1 MFNLHDLIPLLRRLN
16 LAECPPAL
24 LSAVGG
30 LLAVVRP
37 DSGPLAEEVRELSS
51 QVIATVLARFRETP
65 SSAPS
70 GEAEETEEEQWL
82 RALYHL
88 VDDEDYQFV
97 SIFDDEEYELLASKR
112 ERCRARWDAAVATI
126 LTESS
131 WTSEQATDGDEPL
144 WSSLPLAE
152 RLHRLYWLY
161 SHTDINVLSRGDDDL
176 ARRLYR
182 RAQLCFARCRTEL
195 LNNSSFFILHSSFNR
210 PLHYSL
216 NLKDSSF
223 FILHS
228 SFYRVLCSI
237 YPGRRNPAHAAL
249 YRQFSDAL
257 MTIGSPDDDSTA
269 LWQLREIEAHY
280 HCSAMH
286 RADRCILPGLAVID
300 SAACEAYRLKCY
312 QWWSGLD
319 PDDERTTLDY
329 GEQTAVCLKANA
341 AISAWLR
348 AKRSF
353 GVAIPVEREAEAL
366 LTRLASANIVAA
378 DGDFSDLI
386 LSRSYALLPYL
397 PDGKLRTTLA
407 AHLAWYTDDRPLLRQ
422 VAAAVAHWDVT
433 HPTPDDRFVLD
444 ILREFHSSEAA

>member
-51 QVIATVLARFRETP
+51 QVVATP
-65 SSAPS
+65 SNK
-70 GEAEETEEEQWL
+70 AEETEEEQWL

-88 VDDEDYQFV
+88 VGDEDYQFV
-97 SIFDDEEYELLASKR
+97 SIFDDEEYELLAAKR

-126 LTESS
+126 LTEPS

-182 RAQLCFARCRTEL
+182 RAQLCFDRCRTEL

-257 MTIGSPDDDSTA
+257 MTIGLPDDAT
-269 LWQLREIEAHY
+269 LQWQLREIEAHY
-280 HCSAMH
+280 HLAPMH
-286 RADRCILPGLAVID
+286 RADRCFLPGLAVID
-300 SAACEAYRLKCY
+300 GVACEAYRFKCY

-353 GVAIPVEREAEAL
+353 GIAIPPEREAEAL

-407 AHLAWYTDDRPLLRQ
+407 AHLAWYTDDRRLLRQ
-422 VAAAVAHWDVT
+422 VAAAVARWDVT